1 MNDKEVSTI
10 SLVAH
15 ENSNNRLY
23 KVIRLLIIAII
34 VICIAFASYIC
45 YDRYLDVTVTDAS
58 DMSLEQKPARRW
70 EDLVKYIATTL
81 IGAIIMYL
89 LNRIG
94 LV

>member
-34 VICIAFASYIC
+34 VICIAFAAYIG
-45 YDRYLDVTVTDAS
+45 YDRYLDTTSKD
-58 DMSLEQKPARRW
+58 SLNFEQNAN
-70 EDLVKYIATTL
+70 DNGQNAYAGGDYVVSA
-81 IGAIIMYL
+81 
-89 LNRIG
+89 NNN
-94 LV
+94 

>member
-34 VICIAFASYIC
+34 VLCIAFATYIG
-45 YDRYLDVTVTDAS
+45 YDRYLDITSTD
-58 DMSLEQKPARRW
+58 SLNFQQNAN
-70 EDLVKYIATTL
+70 DNGQNAYAGGDYVVSA
-81 IGAIIMYL
+81 
-89 LNRIG
+89 NNN
-94 LV
+94 

>member
-15 ENSNNRLY
+15 ENSINRLY

-34 VICIAFASYIC
+34 VLCIAFASYIC

-58 DMSLEQKPARRW
+58 DMSLEQNANDNGKNAYLGG
-70 EDLVKYIATTL
+70 DYIVSA
-81 IGAIIMYL
+81 
-89 LNRIG
+89 NNNKDD
-94 LV
+94 

>member
-34 VICIAFASYIC
+34 VLCIAFATYIG
-45 YDRYLDVTVTDAS
+45 YDRYLDTTSKDS
-58 DMSLEQKPARRW
+58 LNLEQNAN
-70 EDLVKYIATTL
+70 DNGQNAYAGGDYVVSA
-81 IGAIIMYL
+81 
-89 LNRIG
+89 NNN
-94 LV
+94 